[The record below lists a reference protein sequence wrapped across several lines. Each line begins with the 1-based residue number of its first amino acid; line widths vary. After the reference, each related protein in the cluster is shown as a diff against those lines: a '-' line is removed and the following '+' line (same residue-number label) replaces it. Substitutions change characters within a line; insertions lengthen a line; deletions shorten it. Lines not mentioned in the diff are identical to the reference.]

1 MQALRSPTRIWQ
13 VEYEMIYTC
22 AFTYNILNTPQLKQ
36 EADLQVEQH
45 KVEQEIATYQQNE
58 KRLKELAVEQESASD
73 DLDNFMNTLSEDVTK
88 VDKTE
93 IKKLRVRREFYVIF
107 EMVLSNPLYI
117 QQLEEQRIKTEQQ
130 KLQRLI
136 KIAKPTALPFLA
148 SSTSA
153 EGAAKS
159 QEGNP
164 VKKQLPMIG
173 KRNQFSKFKVI
184 KAVPSTQPK
193 VKVNAF
199 ESEGEEVEEEEEEEE
214 KIAEKHEEP
223 KPDAVAK
230 PSTNKHTTEIEPTVA
245 PEGDKNNS
253 IGETDAINKSN
264 VKTAD
269 GESPDGETA
278 DGETPEDTSSVKG
291 STPPQTTEQTT
302 EEEEDEATAQKKR
315 RQRARQRANKQQR
328 QDVDMDMNELA
339 EHEEEEKYAKW
350 VPPTNQSGDG
360 FTHLNDKFGY

>member
-1 MQALRSPTRIWQ
+1 
-13 VEYEMIYTC
+13 
-22 AFTYNILNTPQLKQ
+22 
-36 EADLQVEQH
+36 
-45 KVEQEIATYQQNE
+45 
-58 KRLKELAVEQESASD
+58 
-73 DLDNFMNTLSEDVTK
+73 
-88 VDKTE
+88 
-93 IKKLRVRREFYVIF
+93 
-107 EMVLSNPLYI
+107 
-117 QQLEEQRIKTEQQ
+117 
-130 KLQRLI
+130 
-136 KIAKPTALPFLA
+136 
-148 SSTSA
+148 
-153 EGAAKS
+153 
-159 QEGNP
+159 
-164 VKKQLPMIG
+164 MIG

-199 ESEGEEVEEEEEEEE
+199 VSEGEEVEEEEEEEEEE

-223 KPDAVAK
+223 KPDAVTK
-230 PSTNKHTTEIEPTVA
+230 PSKNEHTTEIEPTVA

-269 GESPDGETA
+269 GE
-278 DGETPEDTSSVKG
+278 TPEDTSSVKS
-291 STPPQTTEQTT
+291 STQPQTTEQTT
-302 EEEEDEATAQKKR
+302 EEEDEATAQKKR

-339 EHEEEEKYAKW
+339 EHEDDEKYAKW